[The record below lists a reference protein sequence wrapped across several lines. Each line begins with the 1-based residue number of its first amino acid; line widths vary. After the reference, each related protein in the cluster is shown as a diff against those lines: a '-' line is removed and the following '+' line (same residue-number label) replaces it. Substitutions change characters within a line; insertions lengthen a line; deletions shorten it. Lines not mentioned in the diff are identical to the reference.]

1 MYGLGWLIV
10 WALLGVAGG
19 FGIGFAVTRSRSSQ
33 AAGRT
38 RELENELASA
48 RSELDSY
55 RQQVVAQFSETA
67 RKFQSLNDA
76 YTDLHQQLAK
86 SSSILCGDGAGP
98 LLQAPQGH
106 QDLIPAEIRAALGA
120 GADASQSSDTAHDGE
135 TTRSRA
141 SETSD
146 VSSTRGATPA
156 VSTTADSAGADER
169 AGPEPLA
176 TTAASEAA
184 PETKPGASTA
194 ADGDQAPE
202 ATLTRGP

>member
-10 WALLGVAGG
+10 SALLGVAGG
-19 FGIGFAVTRSRSSQ
+19 FGIGFAVARSRSSR

-86 SSSILCGDGAGP
+86 SSSILCGDVAGP

-106 QDLIPAEIRAALGA
+106 QDLIPAEIRAAPD
-120 GADASQSSDTAHDGE
+120 AD
-135 TTRSRA
+135 
-141 SETSD
+141 
-146 VSSTRGATPA
+146 
-156 VSTTADSAGADER
+156 AGADER
-169 AGPEPLA
+169 TGPEPLA

-202 ATLTRGP
+202 STLTRGP